1 MQEEVEQR
9 SLTLAVNTTKMSGRI
24 MKEAIS
30 KYLAHRK
37 NAKDGV
43 HYRGKQTV
51 KQLVGQNQGVSNVEL
66 TDSDAKGFERIA
78 RHYGVDYAV
87 KKVKGENPRYLIF
100 FKSRDADALQAALS
114 EYANKKVKTQ
124 ERPSIL
130 KQLKD
135 VTATLTPKREKHKE
149 REACR

>member
-9 SLTLAVNTTKMSGRI
+9 SLTLAVNTTKMTGRI

-37 NAKDGV
+37 NVQNGV

-51 KQLVGQNQGVSNVEL
+51 RHLVGQNQGVSNVEL
-66 TDSDAKGFERIA
+66 TDSDAKGFEKIA
-78 RHYGVDYAV
+78 RHYGVDYAI
-87 KKVKGENPRYLIF
+87 KKIKGENTRYLIF

-124 ERPSIL
+124 ERPSL
-130 KQLKD
+130 MAQLKD
-135 VTATLTPKREKHKE
+135 LTATLTPKREKHKE

>member
-37 NAKDGV
+37 NVKDGV
-43 HYRGKQTV
+43 HYCGKQTV

-87 KKVKGENPRYLIF
+87 KKVKGENARYLIF

-114 EYANKKVKTQ
+114 EYAEKKVKTQ
-124 ERPSIL
+124 ERPSIIA
-130 KQLKD
+130 KLKD
-135 VTATLTPKREKHKE
+135 LKVNMTPKREKHKG